1 MPVKNLHDH
10 ANMLVT
16 LLNYIFNFI
25 LTNALN
31 LFQTLLKRAAYF
43 NSWCNKNPELENP
56 AIPPIPWDF
65 HRSFSHCWGLH
76 PELPFLLWIANYLDE
91 EDNKKI
97 SDFYSLHCSFS
108 RYSLSLHGQS
118 CILQLL
124 CFLPSGLPGISW
136 CVIGIA
142 ISRTHWLVG

>member
-43 NSWCNKNPELENP
+43 NSWCNKNPKLENP
-56 AIPPIPWDF
+56 AIPPIPWAL
-65 HRSFSHCWGLH
+65 HRSFSHCWGLY

-97 SDFYSLHCSFS
+97 SVCTVAFQGIHSVYMGRAVFCSYCAFCPVGSLV
-108 RYSLSLHGQS
+108 SLDVS
-118 CILQLL
+118 
-124 CFLPSGLPGISW
+124 
-136 CVIGIA
+136 
-142 ISRTHWLVG
+142 